1 MKASVSPSQLS
12 FFGFDDVQVVS
23 NDAFDSE
30 NNGAVTVSQ
39 DVEIGVREGDADR
52 VVHVNLAVRIDQD
65 FWLKHMNAPAIL
77 YGLARSEIAR
87 LTTSNRFGQYILP
100 SIDLIS
106 MARDEFMDEMGKE
119 KRKSRSCSEGEKSEQ
134 NESTDV
140 TEN

>member
-65 FWLKHMNAPAIL
+65 FWLKHM
-77 YGLARSEIAR
+77 
-87 LTTSNRFGQYILP
+87 
-100 SIDLIS
+100 
-106 MARDEFMDEMGKE
+106 
-119 KRKSRSCSEGEKSEQ
+119 
-134 NESTDV
+134 
-140 TEN
+140 